1 MLVVRRRAGQSILI
15 GENIEVQVIDV
26 SSTRVTLGIVAPKEV
41 TLIRAE
47 VQLTHQQ
54 NLAAA
59 ESSTLDSLAKLAG
72 ALRLR

>member
-15 GENIEVQVIDV
+15 GENVEVQVIDV
-26 SSTRVTLGIVAPKEV
+26 SPTRVTLGIVAPKEV
-41 TLIRAE
+41 SLVRAE

-59 ESSTLDSLAKLAG
+59 EASTLDSLTKLAG

>member
-1 MLVVRRRAGQSILI
+1 MLVLRRRAGQSILI
-15 GENIEVQVIDV
+15 GDNIEVQVIDV
-26 SSTRVTLGIVAPKEV
+26 SPTRVTLGIVAPKEV
-41 TLIRAE
+41 ALVRAE

-59 ESSTLDSLAKLAG
+59 ETSTLDSLTKLAG

>member
-15 GENIEVQVIDV
+15 GDNIEVQVIDV
-26 SSTRVTLGIVAPKEV
+26 SPTRVTLGIVAPKEV

-47 VQLTHQQ
+47 VQLTHEQ

-59 ESSTLDSLAKLAG
+59 ETSTLDSLAKLAG